1 MTTQL
6 NINSVIENAKR
17 VLHHYHRFRFLQA
30 RNPWEGLEAD
40 TFEDVA
46 KWLRDVRDVDIF
58 QIKH

>member
-1 MTTQL
+1 MRNVL
-6 NINSVIENAKR
+6 
-17 VLHHYHRFRFLQA
+17 LHHYHQFSIFAA

-58 QIKH
+58 PNKSINRKCCGTW